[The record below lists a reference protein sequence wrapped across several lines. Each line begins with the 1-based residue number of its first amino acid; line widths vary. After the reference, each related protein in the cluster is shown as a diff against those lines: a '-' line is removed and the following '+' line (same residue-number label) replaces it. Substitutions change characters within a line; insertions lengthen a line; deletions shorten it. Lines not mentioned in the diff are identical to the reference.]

1 MADFSLA
8 EAVLFSLA
16 EDSGVM
22 PDDDLL
28 ERVEKAPP
36 GVRRRLGRLD
46 PLVFGLCGT
55 LPLEMSGHLAAL
67 VADGTGDDG
76 RVDTEKAWDAVV
88 AAREGAA
95 PDAPDATADR
105 LLEAAHRAL
114 GLDWPCQPCADW
126 QPEDDEDED
135 EDDGD
140 QDDADHAPSDD
151 AGDDDDEGE
160 DDPHDGPA
168 SLLERVFSVHDE
180 ALDTWPAQVAYRI
193 AANAGDTLSDI
204 AGFDVMH
211 DVVGHTERVDGV
223 SREQRYELHIV
234 QHVGMNLCLDAAQVH
249 ALALAHAE
257 LADADGV
264 TEPLAA
270 AERVAAQETGVLG
283 AVVASVMVD
292 RLAPQVDDALT
303 SAPPSGPPN
312 RPARRRKP
320 RR

>member
-8 EAVLFSLA
+8 EAVLYSLA
-16 EDSGVM
+16 DDSGVV

-55 LPLEMSGHLAAL
+55 LPLEMSGLLAGL
-67 VADGTGDDG
+67 VRDGTGDDG

-95 PDAPDATADR
+95 PDPPDATADR
-105 LLEAAHRAL
+105 LLESAHRAL
-114 GLDWPCQPCADW
+114 GLAWPCQPCADW
-126 QPEDDEDED
+126 QPEDEDDEHDDEDADGGDGEGD
-135 EDDGD
+135 EDDED
-140 QDDADHAPSDD
+140 
-151 AGDDDDEGE
+151 

-168 SLLERVFSVHDE
+168 SLLERVFSVHDD
-180 ALDTWPAQVAYRI
+180 ALDTWPAQVAYRV
-193 AANAGDTLSDI
+193 AANAGDTLSEI
-204 AGFDVMH
+204 AGFEVMH
-211 DVVGHTERVDGV
+211 EVVGHTERVDGV
-223 SREQRYELHIV
+223 SREQRHELHVV
-234 QHVGMNLCLDAAQVH
+234 QHVGMSLCSDAAQVH

-264 TEPLAA
+264 AAALAA
-270 AERVAAQETGVLG
+270 AERVTAQESGVLG
-283 AVVASVMVD
+283 AVIASVMVD
-292 RLAPQVDDALT
+292 RLAPQVDDALS
-303 SAPPSGPPN
+303 SAPPQGPPN

-320 RR
+320 KR